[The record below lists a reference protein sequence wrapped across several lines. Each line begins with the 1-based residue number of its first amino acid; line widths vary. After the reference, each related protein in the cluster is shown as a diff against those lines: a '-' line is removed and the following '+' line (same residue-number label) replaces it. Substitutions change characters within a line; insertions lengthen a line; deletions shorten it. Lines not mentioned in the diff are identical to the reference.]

1 MSIQKSEIEAHVKQ
15 NESGGI
21 VSADLK
27 SKLDTKDKE
36 IARLTSDLEIKS
48 QELKQKMIDNK
59 GLIDTA
65 NLRED
70 ELSKIKE
77 AYKSLQTQ

>member
-1 MSIQKSEIEAHVKQ
+1 
-15 NESGGI
+15 
-21 VSADLK
+21 
-27 SKLDTKDKE
+27 
-36 IARLTSDLEIKS
+36 
-48 QELKQKMIDNK
+48 MIDNK
-59 GLIDTA
+59 GLVDTA